1 MARSGGSGLFGAV
14 ISIGLSAMVSIAV
27 IAIMTIILGDFT
39 IDSSYAYASLLNTIL
54 DLTPLFTGIILFAA
68 MGLSMMRLTGSK
80 L

>member
-1 MARSGGSGLFGAV
+1 MARNGGDGLFGAV
-14 ISIGLSAMVSIAV
+14 VGIGISAMVSIAV

-39 IDSSYAYASLLNTIL
+39 IDTDYAYASLLNTIL

-68 MGLSMMRLTGSK
+68 MGLRMMRLTDSK